1 MTGNQGAKQKRIAG
15 VLGASRVIRFPGH
28 KSGGPLSWLGLAQA
42 LQSRLVSRGGRPS
55 DPRWDTKRLV
65 PFRGQVWKQLAKEAK
80 AISAQGRKVGPAQLA
95 AIMIEESL
103 TPTKGVISEEQV
115 QVYLAKSDWE
125 VYQSFDNMGTGAK
138 SYAPLALSST
148 PTYQTI
154 LRSAAE
160 CSWPADRA
168 LGDLVRS
175 SSIGV

>member
-1 MTGNQGAKQKRIAG
+1 MTGNRGTKQKRIAG

-55 DPRWDTKRLV
+55 DPCWDTKRLV
-65 PFRGQVWKQLAKEAK
+65 PFRGQVWKQLAREAK

-103 TPTKGVISEEQV
+103 TPIKVEISEEQV
-115 QVYLAKSDWE
+115 RVDLAKPDWE

-138 SYAPLALSST
+138 SSTPPVLSST
-148 PTYQTI
+148 PIHHAI
-154 LRSAAE
+154 LRSATG
-160 CSWPADRA
+160 CSRPADKA
-168 LGDLVRS
+168 LGHRARS
-175 SSIGV
+175 SSRGD